1 MGRISWIRIDS
12 FGSLIK
18 MENRSKKRNYKLTAN
33 RARIKTGSAWPNY
46 LIITMLFLF
55 LGFISAHYF
64 YDGGK
69 SINFLLKIDKLEQY
83 NSKQDKELL
92 ELKLELQMSQISY
105 EKIATSVK
113 ETKEENTKL
122 KESILFYEK
131 IVGKRK

>member
-12 FGSLIK
+12 FGSLIT

-46 LIITMLFLF
+46 LTVAVLFLF
-55 LGFISAHYF
+55 LGFSSAYYF

-83 NSKQDKELL
+83 SSKQDKELL

-122 KESILFYEK
+122 KENILFYEK